1 MKILRRKTRSTTT
14 KWLIAGFGSV
24 MAVYLYRNRPRLG
37 TILGKLGG
45 ITYFLSGR
53 TDKKTPEVSVR
64 RHRGIKIEES
74 IIVHRPPQELFA
86 FWRSLEY
93 LPSFMNRIKSIR
105 TTGEKTSHWVT
116 GLGLEWDAEI
126 HNEIENELIAWRSL
140 ENSDVNH
147 AGSVH
152 FRSIP
157 DTNATR
163 VRVILSYEP
172 PAGAAG
178 EAIVRFL
185 GKAPKRQLKL
195 DLKRFKKLM
204 EFNEIR
210 VPEKDEMTPVM

>member
-1 MKILRRKTRSTTT
+1 MRIRRRKMSPAT

-24 MAVYLYRNRPRLG
+24 IAVSLYRNRPRLG

-53 TDKKTPEVSVR
+53 TDKKTPEISVR
-64 RHRGIKIEES
+64 RHRGIKLDES
-74 IIVHRPPQELFA
+74 IFVNRPPQELFA

-93 LPSFMNRIKSIR
+93 LPSFMNGIKSIHA
-105 TTGEKTSHWVT
+105 TGDKTSHWVT
-116 GLGLEWDAEI
+116 NLGLEWDAEI
-126 HNEIENELIAWRSL
+126 NHEIPDELIAWRSL

-152 FRSIP
+152 FRHVFGA
-157 DTNATR
+157 DATR

-172 PAGAAG
+172 PAGAVG
-178 EAIVRFL
+178 EAIVKFL
-185 GKAPKRQLKL
+185 GKAPKKQLRS

-204 EFNEIR
+204 EVSEPR
-210 VPEKDEMTPVM
+210 LPQTDEKTPIM